1 MRRRAPVVLVVV
13 GIVLLVAWNVV
24 YTQRVLTR
32 IRDAE
37 RRQTIIL
44 QRVFR
49 AQADSNPAVA
59 AAALQDVIFQLQ
71 QSGVPMVQLSAD
83 GKAMGGMNLPW
94 GSDFTDPRIPA
105 YITQLAKQNTPVQD
119 PETGTVVYFGYSDL
133 VEGLRVIPLLQAGLL
148 GALLLAGVYAL
159 VVRGRAEREHVWAGM
174 ARESAHQLGTPLS
187 SLSGWI
193 DLLDDEVTEQGRH
206 AKPMMKSAVDSM
218 KADLE
223 RLERVAHRFERIGRE
238 PKRDD
243 VDVAVLVDR
252 IVAYFKR
259 RVPTRSAAVTVRAHR
274 PRDPVV
280 VKGDAVLL
288 EWVLEALTKN
298 AVDALAGRGGKIDV
312 MVERRDDGTVRLRVA
327 DDGPGIPPKLR
338 RRIFDAGFSTKERGW
353 GIGLSLARRIVEE
366 NHGGRIALVPSDRGA
381 TFDVI
386 LS

>member
-13 GIVLLVAWNVV
+13 GIVLLVASNVV
-24 YTQRVLTR
+24 YTQSVLGR

-71 QSGVPMVQLSAD
+71 QSGVPMVQTNSIGIAT
-83 GKAMGGMNLPW
+83 GGLNLPW
-94 GSDFTDPRIPA
+94 GNDYTDPRTTS
-105 YITQLAKQNTPVQD
+105 YIDELAKQNTPVRD
-119 PETGTVVYFGYSDL
+119 EETGTVIYFGYSDL

-193 DLLDDEVTEQGRH
+193 DLLDDEVTEQGPR
-206 AKPMMKSAVDSM
+206 AKPVMKSAVDSM

-259 RVPTRSAAVTVRAHR
+259 RVPTRTAAVTLRAHR

-312 MVERRDDGTVRLRVA
+312 TVERLPEGTVRLRVA
-327 DDGPGIPPKLR
+327 DDGPGIAPKLR

>member
-71 QSGVPMVQLSAD
+71 QSGVPMVQTNSLGIAT
-83 GKAMGGMNLPW
+83 GGLNLPW
-94 GSDFTDPRIPA
+94 GNDYSDPRTTS
-105 YITQLAKQNTPVQD
+105 YIDELARQNAPVRD
-119 PETGTVVYFGYSDL
+119 HETGTVIYFGYSDL

-193 DLLDDEVTEQGRH
+193 DLLDDEVMEQGTR

-238 PKRDD
+238 PKRED
-243 VDVAVLVDR
+243 VDVAQIVER
-252 IVAYFKR
+252 IVAYFRR
-259 RVPTRSAAVTVRAHR
+259 RVPTRTAAVTIRAHR
-274 PRDPVV
+274 PPDPVV

-298 AVDALAGRGGKIDV
+298 AVDALAGKGGRIDV
-312 MVERRDDGTVRLRVA
+312 SVERMADGAVRMRVS
-327 DDGPGIPPKLR
+327 DDGPGIPRELR

>member
-1 MRRRAPVVLVVV
+1 MRRRAPVVLVVI
-13 GIVLLVAWNVV
+13 GIVALVASNVL
-24 YTQRVLTR
+24 YTQSVLGR

-59 AAALQDVIFQLQ
+59 AAALQDVIYQLQ
-71 QSGVPMVQLSAD
+71 QSGVPMVQINAR
-83 GKAMGGMNLPW
+83 GVPMGGLNLPW
-94 GSDFTDPRIPA
+94 GNDYTDPRVPA
-105 YITQLAKQNTPVQD
+105 YITELARQNTPVLD

-133 VEGLRVIPLLQAGLL
+133 VEGLRVFPLLQAGLL
-148 GALLLAGVYAL
+148 GALLMAGVYAL

-193 DLLDDEVTEQGRH
+193 DLLDDEVTEQGPR

-243 VDVAVLVDR
+243 VDVAVIVDR
-252 IVAYFKR
+252 IVAYFRR
-259 RVPTRSAAVTVRAHR
+259 RVPTRTAAVTVNAKR
-274 PRDPVV
+274 PKEPVV

-298 AVDALAGRGGKIDV
+298 AVDALAGRGGRIDV
-312 MVERRDDGTVRLRVA
+312 SVERLPDQTVRLRVA
-327 DDGPGIPPKLR
+327 DDGPGIPRELR

-366 NHGGRIALVPSDRGA
+366 NHGGRIALVPSERGA

>member
-71 QSGVPMVQLSAD
+71 QSGVPMVQTNAE
-83 GKAMGGMNLPW
+83 GYPMGAQNLPW
-94 GSDFTDPRIPA
+94 GSDYTDPRTA
-105 YITQLAKQNTPVQD
+105 SYITMLARQNTPVSD

-193 DLLDDEVTEQGRH
+193 DLLDDEVMEQGPR

-238 PKRDD
+238 PKRED
-243 VDVAVLVDR
+243 VDVALIVDR
-252 IVAYFKR
+252 IVAYFRR
-259 RVPTRSAAVTVRAHR
+259 RVPTRTAAVTVRAHR
-274 PRDPVV
+274 PPDPVV

-298 AVDALAGRGGKIDV
+298 AVDALAGKGGRIDV
-312 MVERRDDGTVRLRVA
+312 SVERMADGTVRMRVS
-327 DDGPGIPPKLR
+327 DDGPGIPRELR

-366 NHGGRIALVPSDRGA
+366 NHGGRIALVPADRGA

>member
-1 MRRRAPVVLVVV
+1 MRRRAPVILVIV
-13 GIVLLVAWNVV
+13 GIVVLVASNVL
-24 YTQRVLTR
+24 YTQSVLGR

-71 QSGVPMVQLSAD
+71 QSGVPMVQTNAR
-83 GKAMGGMNLPW
+83 GAATGGLNLPW
-94 GSDFTDPRIPA
+94 GNDYSDPRTA
-105 YITQLAKQNTPVQD
+105 GYIAELSRQNTPVRD
-119 PETGTVVYFGYSDL
+119 EETGTVIYFGYSDL

-148 GALLLAGVYAL
+148 GALLMAGVYAL

-193 DLLDDEVTEQGRH
+193 DLLDDEVQEQGTR

-243 VDVAVLVDR
+243 VDVAVIVDR

-259 RVPTRSAAVTVRAHR
+259 RVPTRSAAVTVTAKR
-274 PRDPVV
+274 PREPVV

-298 AVDALAGRGGKIDV
+298 AVDALAGRGGRIDV
-312 MVERRDDGTVRLRVA
+312 SVERMSDATVRLRVS
-327 DDGPGIPPKLR
+327 DDGPGIPRELR

-366 NHGGRIALVPSDRGA
+366 NHGGRIALVPSERGA

>member
-1 MRRRAPVVLVVV
+1 MRRRAPVVLVVA
-13 GIVLLVAWNVV
+13 GIVALVAWNVY
-24 YTQRVLTR
+24 YTQQVLTR
-32 IRDAE
+32 IREAE

-49 AQADSNPAVA
+49 AQADPNPAVA
-59 AAALQDVIFQLQ
+59 AAALQDVIYQLQ
-71 QSGVPMVQLSAD
+71 QSGVPMVQTTAD
-83 GKAMGGMNLPW
+83 GTPTGGLNLPW
-94 GSDFTDPRIPA
+94 GNDYGDPRTPD
-105 YITQLAKQNTPVQD
+105 YIKQLARQNTPVRD
-119 PETGTVVYFGYSDL
+119 IEGRTVVYFGYSDL
-133 VEGLRVIPLLQAGLL
+133 VEGLQIIPLLQAGLL

-193 DLLDDEVTEQGRH
+193 DLLDDEVTEQGPR
-206 AKPMMKSAVDSM
+206 AKPMLRSAVDSM

-238 PKRDD
+238 PKREP
-243 VDVAVLVDR
+243 VDVTLIVDR
-252 IVAYFKR
+252 IVGYFRR
-259 RVPTRSAAVTVRAHR
+259 RVPTRTAAVTIAAHR
-274 PRDPVV
+274 PEERIVV
-280 VKGDAVLL
+280 QGDAVLL

-298 AVDALAGRGGKIDV
+298 AVDALAGRGGRIDV
-312 MVERRDDGTVRLRVA
+312 TAERLADGGVRLRVA
-327 DDGPGIPPKLR
+327 DDGPGIPRELR

>member
-1 MRRRAPVVLVVV
+1 MRRRAPIVLVVV
-13 GIVLLVAWNVV
+13 GLVLLVGWNVF
-24 YTQRVLTR
+24 YMQQVLER
-32 IRDAE
+32 IRAAE
-37 RRQTIIL
+37 VRQTVIL

-49 AQADSNPAVA
+49 AQTDSNPAVA

-71 QSGVPMVQLSAD
+71 QSGVPMVQTGPD
-83 GKAMGGMNLPW
+83 GVPMAAQNLPW
-94 GSDFTDPRIPA
+94 GNDYTDPRTRG
-105 YITQLAKQNTPVQD
+105 YIRTLEQQNPPFRD
-119 PETGTVVYFGYSDL
+119 LETGTVVYFGYSDL
-133 VEGLRVIPLLQAGLL
+133 VEGLRVIPLLQAALL

-193 DLLDDEVTEQGRH
+193 DLLDDEVTEQGPR
-206 AKPMMKSAVDSM
+206 AKPMLRSAVDSM

-238 PKRDD
+238 PKREP
-243 VDVAVLVDR
+243 VDVGVLVDR
-252 IVAYFKR
+252 IVGYFRR
-259 RVPTRSAAVTVRAHR
+259 RVPTRTAAVTVTAHR
-274 PRDPVV
+274 PPEALVV
-280 VKGDAVLL
+280 HGDAVLL

-298 AVDALAGRGGKIDV
+298 AVDALAGRGGRIDV
-312 MVERRDDGTVRLRVA
+312 FAERTPEGHVRLRVA
-327 DDGPGIPPKLR
+327 DDGPGIPRELR

>member
-71 QSGVPMVQLSAD
+71 QSGVPMVQLNAE
-83 GKAMGGMNLPW
+83 GQPMGGMNLPW
-94 GSDFTDPRIPA
+94 GSDYSDPRIPA
-105 YITQLAKQNTPVQD
+105 YITELARQNTPVRD
-119 PETGTVVYFGYSDL
+119 AETGTVVYFGYSDL
-133 VEGLRVIPLLQAGLL
+133 VEGLRVIPLLQAGIL

-193 DLLDDEVTEQGRH
+193 DLLDDEVAEQGRN

-280 VKGDAVLL
+280 VQGDAVLL

-312 MVERRDDGTVRLRVA
+312 MVERMADGTVRLRVS